1 MEVQKPSDSE
11 HFGEF
16 PQQFLKLNALEE
28 ASSSDTEEKDKFA
41 CLRKKSKPKRSEKT
55 LSSLQT
61 RFYVESFNTV
71 RFIMIRAFTVRNPLL
86 SVKNFLDRDYP

>member
-41 CLRKKSKPKRSEKT
+41 
-55 LSSLQT
+55 
-61 RFYVESFNTV
+61 Y
-71 RFIMIRAFTVRNPLL
+71 
-86 SVKNFLDRDYP
+86 VKNPNRNDPRRLFQVYKPDFMLSPSIPYGS

>member
-1 MEVQKPSDSE
+1 MWYFSCKKEFGFLKTGGIHKYIIILISTRNFMEVQKPSDSE

-41 CLRKKSKPKRSEKT
+41 
-55 LSSLQT
+55 
-61 RFYVESFNTV
+61 
-71 RFIMIRAFTVRNPLL
+71 
-86 SVKNFLDRDYP
+86 